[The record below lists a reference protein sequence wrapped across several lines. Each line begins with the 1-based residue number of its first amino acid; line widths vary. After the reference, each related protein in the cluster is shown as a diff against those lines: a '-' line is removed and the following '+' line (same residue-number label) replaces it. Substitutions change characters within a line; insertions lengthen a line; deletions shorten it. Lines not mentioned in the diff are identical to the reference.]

1 MKLKNSWYWLD
12 DNFEWILYQD
22 DIQSILK
29 NYGNLDEIK
38 IKINGKGF
46 LFNFKDKYDLEIE
59 TGHMVTIKNPFINE
73 L

>member
-46 LFNFKDKYDLEIE
+46 LFNFKD
-59 TGHMVTIKNPFINE
+59 
-73 L
+73 